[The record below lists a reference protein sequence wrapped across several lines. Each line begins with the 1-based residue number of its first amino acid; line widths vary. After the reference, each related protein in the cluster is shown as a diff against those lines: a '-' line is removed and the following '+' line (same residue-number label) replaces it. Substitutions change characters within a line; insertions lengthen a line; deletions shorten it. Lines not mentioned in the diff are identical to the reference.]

1 MTVPDFLRGERCA
14 AGQVA
19 RERRRGIDVVLSMTP
34 RLQNVHVP
42 AVTFYRND
50 APRYI
55 GAKNLCAKILKAA
68 GQIATR
74 RRRTDV

>member
-1 MTVPDFLRGERCA
+1 MA
-14 AGQVA
+14 QAGY
-19 RERRRGIDVVLSMTP
+19 
-34 RLQNVHVP
+34 VP

-68 GQIATR
+68 GQGREAYRPGIFDMVEEDRTQR
-74 RRRTDV
+74 RARDEG